1 MRKRL
6 PPELIRAFVRAL
18 DGGEAVAAAIDGI
31 AVAAAVLA
39 DPLARW
45 SLADRSVP
53 LAIRDERLRKVFA
66 KRVPDVVLGFLLALQ
81 QRDRLQDFAEAKE
94 YLLDEVE
101 HQSGHRDAEVRS
113 AVAIPASA
121 LATLERRL
129 RERLGVSSVR
139 LTVTVDPA
147 VLAGIRVSGRGWEID
162 HSFDGFIQRF
172 LRASYA

>member
-6 PPELIRAFVRAL
+6 PPELIQAFVQAL
-18 DGGEAVAAAIDGI
+18 DGGDAVPAAIDGI
-31 AVAAAVLA
+31 ATAAAVLS

-53 LAIRDERLRKVFA
+53 LPIRDERLRKVFA
-66 KRVPDVVLGFLLALQ
+66 KRIPDPVLGFLLALQ

-94 YLLDEVE
+94 FLLDEVE
-101 HQSGHRDAEVRS
+101 RQSGHRDAEVRS
-113 AVAIPASA
+113 AIPIPPSA

-129 RERLGVSSVR
+129 RERLGASSVR
-139 LTVTVDPA
+139 LAASVDPS
-147 VLAGIRVSGRGWEID
+147 VLAGVRIAGRGWEID

-172 LRASYA
+172 LRASYV